1 MDRIPPPKADPAPR
15 RDEAPAFGD
24 PDVALMLRVQ
34 RGDGSAFDELVAR
47 HQKAVLN
54 IAWRY
59 CGDRATAEDLAQE
72 IFVKVWRA
80 KGSYQPSAKF
90 STWLYRI
97 AVNRCLNEIRS
108 RPRKTAIPVEETVE
122 GAEGS
127 GPGDDLDRAEVR
139 DAVRRAVDGLPP
151 NQRMAVILSR
161 FHDLAYED
169 IADSMAVSLE
179 AVKSLL
185 FRARENLKSALEKLI
200 RREP

>member
-1 MDRIPPPKADPAPR
+1 MNRSHP
-15 RDEAPAFGD
+15 FGD
-24 PDVALMLRVQ
+24 PDVELMLRFQ
-34 RGDGSAFDELVAR
+34 GGDAAAFDELVRR

-59 CGDRATAEDLAQE
+59 CGDRSLADDLAQE

-80 KGSYQPSAKF
+80 RGSYQPAARF

-108 RPRKTAIPVEETVE
+108 RPRGGSLPVEETLE
-122 GAEGS
+122 EPAGAR
-127 GPGDDLDRAEVR
+127 PDDDLHLAEVR
-139 DAVRRAVDGLPP
+139 DAVRRAVDGLPA

-161 FHDLAYED
+161 FHELPYDE
-169 IADSMAVSLE
+169 IAEAMSVSLE

-185 FRARENLKSALEKLI
+185 FRARENLKTALEKLV
-200 RREP
+200 RHEP

>member
-1 MDRIPPPKADPAPR
+1 VDRTPRPKAEPPPR
-15 RDEAPAFGD
+15 EAEVPFGD
-24 PDVALMLRVQ
+24 PDVALMLRFQ
-34 RGDGSAFDELVAR
+34 RGDEAAFDELVRR

-59 CGDRATAEDLAQE
+59 AGDRALAEDLAQE

-80 KGSYQPSAKF
+80 RGSYQPSARF

-108 RPRKTAIPVEETVE
+108 RPKRAPLPVEETLE
-122 GAEGS
+122 EPAGAR
-127 GPGDDLDRAEVR
+127 PDDDLGRAEVR
-139 DAVRRAVDGLPP
+139 DAVRRAVDDLPA

-161 FHDLAYED
+161 FHELPYEQ
-169 IADSMAVSLE
+169 IAEAMSVSLE

-185 FRARENLKSALEKLI
+185 FRARENLKNALEKLV

>member
-1 MDRIPPPKADPAPR
+1 VDPIARPKAEPPPREADAP
-15 RDEAPAFGD
+15 FGD
-24 PDVALMLRVQ
+24 PDVALMLRFQ
-34 RGDGSAFDELVAR
+34 RGEAAAFDELVRR

-59 CGDRATAEDLAQE
+59 AGDRALADDLAQE

-80 KGSYQPSAKF
+80 RASYHPSARF

-108 RPRKTAIPVEETVE
+108 RPKGASLPLEETLGERE
-122 GAEGS
+122 GAK
-127 GPGDDLDRAEVR
+127 PQDDLDRAEVR
-139 DAVRRAVDGLPP
+139 AAVRHAIDQLPP

-161 FHDLAYED
+161 FHELPYEE
-169 IADSMAVSLE
+169 IAETMSVSLE

-185 FRARENLKSALEKLI
+185 FRARENLKLALEKLV

>member
-1 MDRIPPPKADPAPR
+1 
-15 RDEAPAFGD
+15 
-24 PDVALMLRVQ
+24 MLRFQ
-34 RGDGSAFDELVAR
+34 RGEAAAFDELVAR

-80 KGSYQPSAKF
+80 KASYQPSARF

-108 RPRKTAIPVEETVE
+108 RPKRTPFPVEETME
-122 GAEGS
+122 GAAGVA
-127 GPGDDLDRAEVR
+127 PGDDLHRAEIR
-139 DAVRRAVDGLPP
+139 AAVRRAVDDLPP

-161 FHDLAYED
+161 FNELPYED
-169 IADSMAVSLE
+169 IAETMALSLE

-185 FRARENLKSALEKLI
+185 FRARENLKGALERLI
-200 RREP
+200 RRDP

>member
-1 MDRIPPPKADPAPR
+1 VDRITRPKAAPPAR
-15 RDEAPAFGD
+15 EADASQYGD
-24 PDVALMLRVQ
+24 PDVALMLRFQ
-34 RGDGSAFDELVAR
+34 RGDAAAFDELVSR

-59 CGDRATAEDLAQE
+59 CADRAVAEDLAQE

-80 KGSYQPSAKF
+80 RGSYQPSARF

-108 RPRKTAIPVEETVE
+108 RPRGASLPVEETLEERE
-122 GAEGS
+122 GAR
-127 GPGDDLDRAEVR
+127 PDDDLDRAEVR
-139 DAVRRAVDGLPP
+139 QAVRRAVDELPP

-161 FHDLAYED
+161 FHELPYEE
-169 IADSMAVSLE
+169 IAEAMAVSLE

-185 FRARENLKSALEKLI
+185 FRARENLKTALEKLI

>member
-1 MDRIPPPKADPAPR
+1 MDRTHPPKGDAP
-15 RDEAPAFGD
+15 FGD
-24 PDVALMLRVQ
+24 PDVALMLRFQ
-34 RGDGSAFDELVAR
+34 GGDAAAFDELVSR
-47 HQKAVLN
+47 HEKAVLN

-59 CGDRATAEDLAQE
+59 CGDRTIAEDLAQE

-80 KGSYQPSAKF
+80 KSSYQPSARF

-108 RPRKTAIPVEETVE
+108 RPKKAPLPVEETLE
-122 GAEGS
+122 EPAGAR
-127 GPGDDLDRAEVR
+127 PDDDLDRAEVR
-139 DAVRRAVDGLPP
+139 QAVRRAVDELPA

-161 FHDLAYED
+161 FHELPYDE
-169 IADSMAVSLE
+169 IAEAMSVSLE

-185 FRARENLKSALEKLI
+185 FRARENLKLALEKLI

>member
-1 MDRIPPPKADPAPR
+1 MDGSTP
-15 RDEAPAFGD
+15 FGD
-24 PDVALMLRVQ
+24 PDVALMLRFQ
-34 RGDGSAFDELVAR
+34 AGDEAAFDELVRR

-59 CGDRATAEDLAQE
+59 CADRALADDLAQE

-80 KGSYQPSAKF
+80 RGSYQPSARF

-108 RPRKTAIPVEETVE
+108 RPKGAPLPVEETLE
-122 GAEGS
+122 EPAGAR
-127 GPGDDLDRAEVR
+127 PDDDLDRAEVR
-139 DAVRRAVDGLPP
+139 DAVRRAVDDLPA

-161 FHDLAYED
+161 FHELPYDQ
-169 IADSMAVSLE
+169 IAEAMSVSLE

-185 FRARENLKSALEKLI
+185 FRARENLKGALEKLI
-200 RREP
+200 RRDP

>member
-1 MDRIPPPKADPAPR
+1 VDRITPPKAEPPPREAAAP
-15 RDEAPAFGD
+15 FGD
-24 PDVALMLRVQ
+24 PDVTLMLRFQ
-34 RGDGSAFDELVAR
+34 KGDAAAFDELVAR

-59 CGDRATAEDLAQE
+59 GGDRSLAEDLAQE
-72 IFVKVWRA
+72 IFVKVWKARA
-80 KGSYQPSAKF
+80 SYQPAARF

-108 RPRKTAIPVEETVE
+108 RPRQAALPVEETIE
-122 GAEGS
+122 EPAGAR
-127 GPGDDLDRAEVR
+127 PDDDLDRAEIR
-139 DAVRRAVDGLPP
+139 QAVRRAVDELPA

-161 FHDLAYED
+161 FHELPYEE
-169 IADSMAVSLE
+169 IAEAMSVSLE

-185 FRARENLKSALEKLI
+185 FRARENLKGALEKLV

>member
-1 MDRIPPPKADPAPR
+1 MDRITPPKAEPPAR
-15 RDEAPAFGD
+15 GADAPFGD
-24 PDVALMLRVQ
+24 PDVALMLRFQ
-34 RGDGSAFDELVAR
+34 GGDAAAFDELVAR

-59 CGDRATAEDLAQE
+59 CGDRTIAEDLAQE

-80 KGSYQPSAKF
+80 KSSYQPSARF

-108 RPRKTAIPVEETVE
+108 RPKKAPLPVEETLE
-122 GAEGS
+122 EPAGAR
-127 GPGDDLDRAEVR
+127 PDDDLDRAEVR
-139 DAVRRAVDGLPP
+139 QAVRRAVDDLPA

-161 FHDLAYED
+161 FHEMPYEE
-169 IADSMAVSLE
+169 IAAAMSVSLE

-185 FRARENLKSALEKLI
+185 FRARENLKTALEKLI

>member
-1 MDRIPPPKADPAPR
+1 VNRITPSKAEPAPPR
-15 RDEAPAFGD
+15 EAPAFGD
-24 PDVALMLRVQ
+24 PDVALMLRFQ
-34 RGDGSAFDELVAR
+34 RGDAAAFDALVAR

-59 CGDRATAEDLAQE
+59 CGDRVTAEDLAQE

-80 KGSYQPSAKF
+80 KSSYQPSAKF

-97 AVNRCLNEIRS
+97 AVNRCLNELRS
-108 RPRKTAIPVEETVE
+108 RPKKASVPVEETVE
-122 GAEGS
+122 GAERAA
-127 GPGDDLDRAEVR
+127 PGDDLDRAEVR
-139 DAVRRAVDGLPP
+139 EAVRRAVDELPA

-161 FHDLAYED
+161 FHELPYEE
-169 IADSMAVSLE
+169 IAEAMAVSLE

-185 FRARENLKSALEKLI
+185 FRARENLKGALEKLN

>member
-1 MDRIPPPKADPAPR
+1 VDRITPPKAAPPPR
-15 RDEAPAFGD
+15 EAETPFGD
-24 PDVALMLRVQ
+24 PDVALMLRFQ
-34 RGDGSAFDELVAR
+34 KGDAAAFDELVGR

-59 CGDRATAEDLAQE
+59 CGDRAIAEDLAQE
-72 IFVKVWRA
+72 IFVKVWKA
-80 KGSYQPSAKF
+80 KGSYQPSARL

-108 RPRKTAIPVEETVE
+108 RPKKAPLPVEETLE
-122 GAEGS
+122 EPAGAR
-127 GPGDDLDRAEVR
+127 PDDDLDRAEVR
-139 DAVRRAVDGLPP
+139 QAVRRAVDELPA

-161 FHDLAYED
+161 FHEMPYEE
-169 IADSMAVSLE
+169 IAEAMSVSLE

-185 FRARENLKSALEKLI
+185 FRARENLKNALEKLV

>member
-1 MDRIPPPKADPAPR
+1 VDRFTPPKAAPPPR
-15 RDEAPAFGD
+15 EAEAPFGD
-24 PDVALMLRVQ
+24 PDVSLMLRFQ
-34 RGDGSAFDELVAR
+34 KGDAAAFDELVVR

-59 CGDRATAEDLAQE
+59 CGDRAVAEDLAQE

-80 KGSYQPSAKF
+80 KGSYQPSARF

-108 RPRKTAIPVEETVE
+108 RPKKSPLPVEETLE
-122 GAEGS
+122 EPAGAR
-127 GPGDDLDRAEVR
+127 PDDDLDRAEVR
-139 DAVRRAVDGLPP
+139 HAVRRAVDDLPA

-161 FHDLAYED
+161 FHELSYEE
-169 IADSMAVSLE
+169 IAEAMSVSLE

-185 FRARENLKSALEKLI
+185 FRARENLKIALERLV

>member
-1 MDRIPPPKADPAPR
+1 MDRITRPKAAPPPREA
-15 RDEAPAFGD
+15 EAPQFGD
-24 PDVALMLRVQ
+24 PDVALMLRFQ
-34 RGDGSAFDELVAR
+34 RGDATAFDELVSR
-47 HQKAVLN
+47 HQRAVLN

-59 CGDRATAEDLAQE
+59 CADRAIAEDLAQE

-80 KGSYQPSAKF
+80 RGSYEPSARF

-108 RPRKTAIPVEETVE
+108 RPKGASLPVEETVE
-122 GAEGS
+122 EREGAR
-127 GPGDDLDRAEVR
+127 PDDDLDRAEVR
-139 DAVRRAVDGLPP
+139 QAVRRAVDELPP

-161 FHDLAYED
+161 FHELPYEE
-169 IADSMAVSLE
+169 IAEAMAVSLE

-185 FRARENLKSALEKLI
+185 FRARENLKIALEKLI